1 MKTNYLLTTIALIV
15 LTSCGDVSSSSTTSS
30 INISSASSTSS
41 LVQISDINESIFLNQ
56 VAYGLD
62 PRQTLEVEYRPNDT
76 TPTPV
81 VLFIH
86 GGSWISGDKSVMR
99 RYQQQ
104 VVDAGYG
111 YVSMNYR
118 FIMTGATYLDMLDDI
133 QLVIQFLKDFA
144 SDLNVDTTRMAIVG
158 ESAGAHLAMLYAY
171 RNDSPIPIEFVMAL
185 VPPVDFTDP
194 GYLSFGDPDVQ
205 LFLANGLM
213 ATSLISPDDILE
225 DGYPASWIDA
235 SPVTHLTNAIPTL
248 IGYAGQDELI
258 PMSNMQRFLQASSA
272 INAPIQAILF
282 PNSGHGLSGD
292 PDKLNELLTTFF
304 VYLQMYLPIINNVES
319 MFIDN

>member
-1 MKTNYLLTTIALIV
+1 MKKKII
-15 LTSCGDVSSSSTTSS
+15 LTSMVIILLSSCVQSVSSLPNASTSMIVSSSM
-30 INISSASSTSS
+30 SSTVVVTSETE
-41 LVQISDINESIFLNQ
+41 DFLFNSQ
-56 VAYGLD
+56 VPYGLD
-62 PRQTLEVEYRPNDT
+62 PRQSLEIAYRPNDT
-76 TPTPV
+76 TPTPM

-144 SDLNVDTTRMAIVG
+144 SDLNVDTTRMAMVG

-171 RNDSPIPIEFVMAL
+171 RNVSPIPIEFAMAL

-194 GYLSFGDPDVQ
+194 GYLSFGDPTFQ

-213 ATSLISPDDILE
+213 ATSLMGPE
-225 DGYPASWIDA
+225 DLVANGYPDAWMDA
-235 SPVTHLTNAIPTL
+235 SPIHHLSTAIPTL
-248 IGYAGQDELI
+248 IGYAGLDELI
-258 PMSNMQRFLQASSA
+258 PLSNMEGFLIAATA
-272 INAPIQAILF
+272 INAPIEAILF
-282 PNSGHGLSGD
+282 PNSGHSLSSD
-292 PDKLNELLTTFF
+292 PDKLSELLATFF
-304 VYLQMYLPIINNVES
+304 MYLNNFLPLMS
-319 MFIDN
+319 QP

>member
-15 LTSCGDVSSSSTTSS
+15 LTSCGDVSSLSTTSS
-30 INISSASSTSS
+30 INGSGASSTSS
-41 LVQISDINESIFLNQ
+41 PLQTSDINESIFLNQ

-62 PRQTLEVEYRPNDT
+62 PRQTLEIEYRPNDI

-144 SDLNVDTTRMAIVG
+144 SDLNVDTTTMAIVG

-171 RNDSPIPIEFVMAL
+171 RNDSPIPIEFAMAL

-213 ATSLISPDDILE
+213 ATSLMSPDDILE

-235 SPVTHLTNAIPTL
+235 SPVTHLANAIPTL

-258 PMSNMQRFLQASSA
+258 PMSNMQRLLQASSA

-282 PNSGHGLSGD
+282 PNSGHSLSGD

>member
-1 MKTNYLLTTIALIV
+1 MNINYLLTTIALIV
-15 LTSCGDVSSSSTTSS
+15 LTSCGDVSSSLTPSS
-30 INISSASSTSS
+30 INSSSSSSTSS
-41 LVQISDINESIFLNQ
+41 LPQTSDINESIFLNQ

-62 PRQTLEVEYRPNDT
+62 PRQTLEIEYRPNDAN
-76 TPTPV
+76 PTPM

-144 SDLNVDTTRMAIVG
+144 SDLNVDTTRMAMVG

-171 RNDSPIPIEFVMAL
+171 RNVSPIPIEFAMAL

-194 GYLSFGDPDVQ
+194 GYLSFGDPTVQ

-213 ATSLISPDDILE
+213 ATSLIGPE
-225 DGYPASWIDA
+225 DLVANGYPDAWMDA
-235 SPVTHLTNAIPTL
+235 SPIHHLSTAIPTL
-248 IGYAGQDELI
+248 IGYAGLDELI
-258 PMSNMQRFLQASSA
+258 PLSNMEGFLMAATA
-272 INAPIQAILF
+272 INAPIEAIFF
-282 PNSGHGLSGD
+282 PNSGHSLSND
-292 PDKLNELLTTFF
+292 PDKLSELLATFF
-304 VYLQMYLPIINNVES
+304 MYLNNFLPLVS
-319 MFIDN
+319 QT

>member
-1 MKTNYLLTTIALIV
+1 MNINYLLTSIALIV
-15 LTSCGDVSSSSTTSS
+15 LTSCGDVSSSLTTSS
-30 INISSASSTSS
+30 INSSSASSTSS
-41 LVQISDINESIFLNQ
+41 LPQTSDINESIFLNQ

-62 PRQTLEVEYRPNDT
+62 PRQTLEIEYQPNDAN
-76 TPTPV
+76 PTPM

-86 GGSWISGDKSVMR
+86 GGSWISGDKSMMR

-144 SDLNVDTTRMAIVG
+144 SDLNVDTTRMAMVG

-171 RNDSPIPIEFVMAL
+171 RNVSPIPIDFAMAL

-194 GYLSFGDPDVQ
+194 GYLSFGDPTVQ

-213 ATSLISPDDILE
+213 ATSLIGPE
-225 DGYPASWIDA
+225 DLVANGYPDAWMDA
-235 SPVTHLTNAIPTL
+235 SPIHHLSTAIPTL
-248 IGYAGQDELI
+248 IGYAGLDELI
-258 PMSNMQRFLQASSA
+258 PLSNMEGFLMAATA
-272 INAPIQAILF
+272 INAPIEAIFF
-282 PNSGHGLSGD
+282 PNSGHSLSND
-292 PDKLNELLTTFF
+292 PDKLSELLATFF
-304 VYLQMYLPIINNVES
+304 MYLNNFLPLMS
-319 MFIDN
+319 QPQSISIDI

>member
-1 MKTNYLLTTIALIV
+1 MNINYLLTSIALIV
-15 LTSCGDVSSSSTTSS
+15 LTSCGDVSSSLTTSS
-30 INISSASSTSS
+30 INSSSASSTSS
-41 LVQISDINESIFLNQ
+41 LPQTSDINESIFLNQ

-62 PRQTLEVEYRPNDT
+62 PRQTLEIEYQPNDAN
-76 TPTPV
+76 PTPM

-86 GGSWISGDKSVMR
+86 GGSWISGDKSMMR

-144 SDLNVDTTRMAIVG
+144 SDLNVDTTRMAMVG

-171 RNDSPIPIEFVMAL
+171 RNVSPIPIEFAMAL

-194 GYLSFGDPDVQ
+194 GYLSFGDPTVQ

-213 ATSLISPDDILE
+213 ATSLIGPE
-225 DGYPASWIDA
+225 DLVANGYPDAWMDA
-235 SPVTHLTNAIPTL
+235 SPIHHLSTAIPTL
-248 IGYAGQDELI
+248 IGYAGLDELI
-258 PMSNMQRFLQASSA
+258 PLSNMEGFLMAATA
-272 INAPIQAILF
+272 INAPIEAIFF
-282 PNSGHGLSGD
+282 PNSGHSLSND
-292 PDKLNELLTTFF
+292 PDKLSELLATFF
-304 VYLQMYLPIINNVES
+304 MYLNNFLPLMS
-319 MFIDN
+319 QPQSISIDI

>member
-30 INISSASSTSS
+30 IISSSASSTSS

-62 PRQTLEVEYRPNDT
+62 PRQTLEVEYRPNAT
-76 TPTPV
+76 TPTPM

-144 SDLNVDTTRMAIVG
+144 SDLNVDTTRMAMVG

-171 RNDSPIPIEFVMAL
+171 RNVSPIPIEFAMAL

-194 GYLSFGDPDVQ
+194 GYLSFGDPTFQ

-213 ATSLISPDDILE
+213 ATSLMGPE
-225 DGYPASWIDA
+225 DLVANGYPDAWMDA
-235 SPVTHLTNAIPTL
+235 SPIHHLSTAIPTL
-248 IGYAGQDELI
+248 IGYAGLDELI
-258 PMSNMQRFLQASSA
+258 PLSNMEGFLIAATA
-272 INAPIQAILF
+272 INAPIEAILF
-282 PNSGHGLSGD
+282 PNSGHSLSSD
-292 PDKLNELLTTFF
+292 PDKLSELLATFF
-304 VYLQMYLPIINNVES
+304 MYLNNFLPLVPQP
-319 MFIDN
+319 

>member
-1 MKTNYLLTTIALIV
+1 MNINYLLTSIALIV
-15 LTSCGDVSSSSTTSS
+15 LTSCGDISSSSTPSS
-30 INISSASSTSS
+30 INSSTPSSTSS
-41 LVQISDINESIFLNQ
+41 LLQISDINESIFLNQ

-62 PRQTLEVEYRPNDT
+62 PRQTLEIEYRPNDAN
-76 TPTPV
+76 PTPM

-86 GGSWISGDKSVMR
+86 GGSWISGDKSMMR

-144 SDLNVDTTRMAIVG
+144 SDLNVDTTRMAMVG

-171 RNDSPIPIEFVMAL
+171 RNVSPIPIEFAMAL

-194 GYLSFGDPDVQ
+194 GYLSFGDPTVQ

-213 ATSLISPDDILE
+213 ATSLIGPE
-225 DGYPASWIDA
+225 DLVANGYPDAWMDA
-235 SPVTHLTNAIPTL
+235 SPIHHLSTAIPTL
-248 IGYAGQDELI
+248 IGYAGLDELI
-258 PMSNMQRFLQASSA
+258 PLSNMEGFLMAATA
-272 INAPIQAILF
+272 INAPIEAIFF
-282 PNSGHGLSGD
+282 PNSGHSLSND
-292 PDKLNELLTTFF
+292 PDKLSELLATFF
-304 VYLQMYLPIINNVES
+304 MYLNNFLPLVS
-319 MFIDN
+319 QT

>member
-1 MKTNYLLTTIALIV
+1 MNINYLLTSIALIV
-15 LTSCGDVSSSSTTSS
+15 LTSCGDISSSSTPSS
-30 INISSASSTSS
+30 INSSTPSSTSS
-41 LVQISDINESIFLNQ
+41 LLQTSDINESIFLNQ

-62 PRQTLEVEYRPNDT
+62 PRQTLEIEYRPNDANQ
-76 TPTPV
+76 TPM

-144 SDLNVDTTRMAIVG
+144 SDLNVDTTRMAMVG

-171 RNDSPIPIEFVMAL
+171 RNVSPIPIEFAMAL

-194 GYLSFGDPDVQ
+194 GYLSFGDPTVQ

-213 ATSLISPDDILE
+213 ATSLIGPE
-225 DGYPASWIDA
+225 DLVANGYPDAWMDA
-235 SPVTHLTNAIPTL
+235 SPIHHLSTAIPTL
-248 IGYAGQDELI
+248 IGYAGLDELI
-258 PMSNMQRFLQASSA
+258 PLSNMEGFLMAATA
-272 INAPIQAILF
+272 INAPIEAIFF
-282 PNSGHGLSGD
+282 PNSGHSLSND
-292 PDKLNELLTTFF
+292 PDKLSELLATFF
-304 VYLQMYLPIINNVES
+304 MYLNNFLPLMS
-319 MFIDN
+319 QPQSISIDI

>member
-1 MKTNYLLTTIALIV
+1 MNINYLLTSIALIV
-15 LTSCGDVSSSSTTSS
+15 LTSCGDISSSSTPSS
-30 INISSASSTSS
+30 INSSTPSSTSS
-41 LVQISDINESIFLNQ
+41 LLQISDINESIFLNQ

-62 PRQTLEVEYRPNDT
+62 PRQTLEVEYHPNNT
-76 TPTPV
+76 TPTPM

-104 VVDAGYG
+104 VADAGYV

-144 SDLNVDTTRMAIVG
+144 SDLNVDTTRMAMVG

-171 RNDSPIPIEFVMAL
+171 RNVSPIPIEFAMAL

-194 GYLSFGDPDVQ
+194 GYLSFGDPTVQ

-213 ATSLISPDDILE
+213 ATSLIGPE
-225 DGYPASWIDA
+225 DLVANGYPDAWMDA
-235 SPVTHLTNAIPTL
+235 SPIHHLSTAIPTL
-248 IGYAGQDELI
+248 IGYAGLDELI
-258 PMSNMQRFLQASSA
+258 PLSNMEGFLMAATA
-272 INAPIQAILF
+272 INAPIEAIFF
-282 PNSGHGLSGD
+282 PNSGHSLSND
-292 PDKLNELLTTFF
+292 PDKLSELLATFF
-304 VYLQMYLPIINNVES
+304 MYLNNFLPLVS
-319 MFIDN
+319 QT

>member
-1 MKTNYLLTTIALIV
+1 MKKKII
-15 LTSCGDVSSSSTTSS
+15 LTSMVIILLSSCVQSVSSLPNASTSMIVSSSM
-30 INISSASSTSS
+30 SSTVVVTSETE
-41 LVQISDINESIFLNQ
+41 DFLFNSQ
-56 VAYGLD
+56 VPYGLD
-62 PRQTLEVEYRPNDT
+62 PRQSLEIAYRPNDT
-76 TPTPV
+76 TPTPM

-118 FIMTGATYLDMLDDI
+118 FITTGATYLDMLDDI

-144 SDLNVDTTRMAIVG
+144 SDLNVDTTRMAMVG

-171 RNDSPIPIEFVMAL
+171 RNVSPIPIEFAMAL

-194 GYLSFGDPDVQ
+194 GYLSFGDPTFQ

-213 ATSLISPDDILE
+213 ATSLMGPE
-225 DGYPASWIDA
+225 DLVANGYPDAWMDA
-235 SPVTHLTNAIPTL
+235 SPIHHLSTAIPTL
-248 IGYAGQDELI
+248 IGYAGLDELI
-258 PMSNMQRFLQASSA
+258 PLSNMEGFLIAATA
-272 INAPIQAILF
+272 INAPIEAILF
-282 PNSGHGLSGD
+282 PNSGHSLSSD
-292 PDKLNELLTTFF
+292 PDKLSELLATFF
-304 VYLQMYLPIINNVES
+304 MYLNNFLPLMS
-319 MFIDN
+319 QP

>member
-1 MKTNYLLTTIALIV
+1 MNINYLLTSIALIV
-15 LTSCGDVSSSSTTSS
+15 LTSCGDISSSSTPSS
-30 INISSASSTSS
+30 INSSTPSSTSS
-41 LVQISDINESIFLNQ
+41 LLQTSDINESIFLNQ

-62 PRQTLEVEYRPNDT
+62 PRQTLEIEYRPNDAN
-76 TPTPV
+76 PTPM

-144 SDLNVDTTRMAIVG
+144 SDLNVDTTRMAMVG

-171 RNDSPIPIEFVMAL
+171 RNVSPIPIEFAMAL

-194 GYLSFGDPDVQ
+194 GYLSFGDPTVQ

-213 ATSLISPDDILE
+213 ATSLIGPE
-225 DGYPASWIDA
+225 DLVANGYPDAWMDA
-235 SPVTHLTNAIPTL
+235 SPIHHLSTAIPTL
-248 IGYAGQDELI
+248 IGYAGLDELI
-258 PMSNMQRFLQASSA
+258 PLSNMEGFLMAATA
-272 INAPIQAILF
+272 INAPIEAIFF
-282 PNSGHGLSGD
+282 PNSGHSLSND
-292 PDKLNELLTTFF
+292 PDKLSELLATFF
-304 VYLQMYLPIINNVES
+304 MYLNNFLPLVS
-319 MFIDN
+319 QT